1 MKNRFVFGIILL
13 ILFSTF
19 ISQKKISINNFKV
32 QEIKLENNKII
43 KEQELMNDLSF
54 LFEKN
59 LVFLNSYEIKKKI
72 KKQNFIKSSN

>member
-1 MKNRFVFGIILL
+1 MKNRFIFGIILL
-13 ILFSTF
+13 ILLSTF

-32 QEIKLENNKII
+32 KEIKFENNKII

-54 LFEKN
+54 LLNQN

-72 KKQNFIKSSN
+72 KKKNFKKCR